1 MKKKKCRKT
10 MVATLLATSMV
21 VSCVESNASSLNTEV
36 EIEGFSA
43 LTPDGKIK
51 ISLLPEIYLK
61 GLKNE
66 GAKERFEDLMALFKD
81 GTYTFHTDITPIH
94 KYGLDGYSLVSS
106 SEHVQNYDEHFDLP
120 EIVDGIYQIRIGVTA
135 SDGVTI
141 EEALENSLVRDFIDS
156 IKSEEYTEQSE
167 ESR

>member
-1 MKKKKCRKT
+1 MFIYKNNRVH
-10 MVATLLATSMV
+10 VAGLSFAIPDECILNWM
-21 VSCVESNASSLNTEV
+21 NTEV

-51 ISLLPEIYLK
+51 FSLLPEIYLK
-61 GLKNE
+61 GMKNE

-141 EEALENSLVRDFIDS
+141 EEALENSLVKEFLESIDH
-156 IKSEEYTEQSE
+156 ENL
-167 ESR
+167 